1 MQRRSAQDRTEK
13 LPKPAAT
20 DSDARESGAREA
32 WHLLGIMSEFVEA
45 TDRLNRVRPAVSI
58 FGSARVPPGHPYY
71 ALAERIARLLSDAGF
86 AVISGGGPGIMEA
99 SNKGAHFG
107 RSPSVGLNIELP
119 REQFGNT
126 YQDIS
131 LAFRHFFARKHAFV
145 RFSTAYV
152 VMPGGFGTL
161 DEITE
166 ALTLMQTGKIR
177 RMPIILVHAPFW
189 KGLLDWL
196 RDRLVGER
204 MINPDDMDLLRVI
217 DDPEDVAA
225 AIFDYYEKRSFEPKP
240 EELKGY
246 LNL

>member
-1 MQRRSAQDRTEK
+1 MNNQSS
-13 LPKPAAT
+13 LPHLTTPELTHSK
-20 DSDARESGAREA
+20 EA
-32 WHLLGIMSEFVEA
+32 WRVFGIMSEFVAA
-45 TDRLNRVRPAVSI
+45 TQRLSDIHPAVSI
-58 FGSARVPPGHPYY
+58 FGSARTQHDHPYY
-71 ALAERIARLLSDAGF
+71 QLTEEIARMLSDAGF
-86 AVISGGGPGIMEA
+86 SVISGGGPGIMEA

-107 RSPSVGLNIELP
+107 RSPSIGLNIELP

-131 LAFRHFFARKHAFV
+131 LAFRHFFARKYTFV
-145 RFSTAYV
+145 RFSIAYV

-189 KGLLDWL
+189 QGMLDWM
-196 RDRLVGER
+196 RERLVNER
-204 MINPDDMDLLRVI
+204 MINPEDLDLMRVI
-217 DDPEDVAA
+217 DEPAEVVE
-225 AIFDYYEKRSFEPKP
+225 AIFNYYEKRGFEPKP
-240 EELKGY
+240 DEVRGY

>member
-1 MQRRSAQDRTEK
+1 M
-13 LPKPAAT
+13 
-20 DSDARESGAREA
+20 DARDTGAREA
-32 WHLLGIMSEFVEA
+32 WQLFGIMSEFVEA
-45 TDRLNRVRPAVSI
+45 TDRLTRVRPAVSI
-58 FGSARVPPGHPYY
+58 FGSARVPVGHPYY
-71 ALAERIARLLSDAGF
+71 GLSERIARLLSDAGF

-107 RSPSVGLNIELP
+107 RSPSIGLNIELP

-131 LAFRHFFARKHAFV
+131 LAFRHFFARKYTFI

-161 DEITE
+161 DELTE

-189 KGLLDWL
+189 RGMLDWM
-196 RDRLVGER
+196 RDRLVQER
-204 MINPDDMDLLRVI
+204 MINPEDIDLMRVI
-217 DDPEDVAA
+217 DEPEQVVE
-225 AIFDYYEKRSFEPKP
+225 AIFNYYEKRGFAPLP
-240 EELKGY
+240 DELKGF

>member
-1 MQRRSAQDRTEK
+1 M
-13 LPKPAAT
+13 
-20 DSDARESGAREA
+20 DARHSTAPEA

-45 TDRLNRVRPAVSI
+45 TERLNQIHPAVSI
-58 FGSARVPPGHPYY
+58 FGSARTPAGHPYY
-71 ALAERIARLLSDAGF
+71 KLAERIARLLSDAGF

-131 LAFRHFFARKHAFV
+131 LAFRHFFARKVTFI
-145 RFSTAYV
+145 RFATAYV

-161 DEITE
+161 DELTE
-166 ALTLMQTGKIR
+166 ALTLVQTEKIR
-177 RMPIILVHAPFW
+177 KLPVILVHEPFW
-189 KGLLDWL
+189 RGLVDWF
-196 RDRLVGER
+196 RDRLVAEG
-204 MINPDDMDLLRVI
+204 MIAADDMNLVHVLNE
-217 DDPEDVAA
+217 PEEVVD
-225 AIFDYYEKRSFEPKP
+225 AIFRYYEKGPFTPTPADRERTF
-240 EELKGY
+240 